1 MPKLIHEMSN
11 SWISFTPSV
20 DWVRQMGVKKK
31 KIHAGQ
37 QKDKDSCGPMS
48 CNTEIVVRIVW
59 MYDRYRKEYSVKN
72 TK

>member
-31 KIHAGQ
+31 KYMLASRKIRIPVAQ
-37 QKDKDSCGPMS
+37 CPAIQKL
-48 CNTEIVVRIVW
+48 
-59 MYDRYRKEYSVKN
+59 
-72 TK
+72 